1 MEDNFIFLE
10 KNKILGTIISSKIYS
25 WYDGPLLLKAFDEY
39 GNYYFCYSLG
49 YDEEN
54 DSENWLLVK
63 TTEQSM
69 IELEKNKISITDF
82 VMDNYLSKEKVY
94 LVKFYDNNEIV
105 ELLSEETF
113 NFKMP
118 EKDIFLFP

>member
-10 KNKILGTIISSKIYS
+10 KNKVLGTIISSKIYY
-25 WYDGPLLLKAFDEY
+25 WYDAPVTFKAFDEL

-49 YDEEN
+49 YDKEN

-63 TTEQSM
+63 TTEQNM

-82 VMDNYLSKEKVY
+82 VMENLNKDKVY
-94 LVKFYDNNEIV
+94 LVKLYENKDTV
-105 ELLSEETF
+105 ELLKEKTF

>member
-10 KNKILGTIISSKIYS
+10 KNNILGTIISSKIYS

-49 YDEEN
+49 YDKEN

-63 TTEQSM
+63 TTEQNM

-82 VMDNYLSKEKVY
+82 VMGNLNQDKVY
-94 LVKFYDNNEIV
+94 LVKLYENEDTV
-105 ELLSEETF
+105 ELLKKETF

-118 EKDIFLFP
+118 KKDVFLFP

>member
-10 KNKILGTIISSKIYS
+10 KNKILGTIISGKVYF
-25 WYDGPLLLKAFDEY
+25 WYDGPVSFKAFDEL

-49 YDEEN
+49 YDKEN
-54 DSENWLLVK
+54 DSEDWLLVK

-69 IELEKNKISITDF
+69 IELEKNKISITNF
-82 VMDNYLSKEKVY
+82 VMENLSKEKVY
-94 LVKFYDNNEIV
+94 LVKFYDNNETV
-105 ELLSEETF
+105 KLLNEKTF

>member
-10 KNKILGTIISSKIYS
+10 KNKVLGTIISSKIYY
-25 WYDGPLLLKAFDEY
+25 WYDAPVTFKAFDEL

-49 YDEEN
+49 YDKEN

-63 TTEQSM
+63 TTEQNM

-82 VMDNYLSKEKVY
+82 VMENLNKDKVY
-94 LVKFYDNNEIV
+94 LVT
-105 ELLSEETF
+105 L
-113 NFKMP
+113 
-118 EKDIFLFP
+118 

>member
-10 KNKILGTIISSKIYS
+10 KNKVLGTIISSKIYY
-25 WYDGPLLLKAFDEY
+25 WYDAPVTFKAFDEF

-49 YDEEN
+49 YDKEN
-54 DSENWLLVK
+54 DSEDWLLVK
-63 TTEQSM
+63 TTEQNM

-82 VMDNYLSKEKVY
+82 VMENLNQDKVY
-94 LVKFYDNNEIV
+94 LVKLYENKETV
-105 ELLSEETF
+105 ELLKEETF

-118 EKDIFLFP
+118 KKDVFLFP

>member
-10 KNKILGTIISSKIYS
+10 KNNILGTIISSKIYS

-49 YDEEN
+49 YDKEN

-63 TTEQSM
+63 TTEQNM

-82 VMDNYLSKEKVY
+82 VMGNLNQDKVY
-94 LVKFYDNNEIV
+94 LVKFYENEDAV
-105 ELLSEETF
+105 ELLKKETF

-118 EKDIFLFP
+118 KKDVFLFP

>member
-10 KNKILGTIISSKIYS
+10 KNNILGTIISSKIYS

-49 YDEEN
+49 YDKEN

-63 TTEQSM
+63 TTEQNM

-82 VMDNYLSKEKVY
+82 VMGNLNQDKVY
-94 LVKFYDNNEIV
+94 LVKFYENEDTV
-105 ELLSEETF
+105 ELLKKETF

-118 EKDIFLFP
+118 EKDIFLFS

>member
-10 KNKILGTIISSKIYS
+10 KNNILGTIISSKIYS

-49 YDEEN
+49 YDKEN

-63 TTEQSM
+63 TTEQNM

-82 VMDNYLSKEKVY
+82 VMGNLNQDKVY
-94 LVKFYDNNEIV
+94 LVKFYENEDTV
-105 ELLSEETF
+105 ELLKKETF

-118 EKDIFLFP
+118 KKDVFLFP

>member
-10 KNKILGTIISSKIYS
+10 KNKILGTIISSKIYA
-25 WYDGPLLLKAFDEY
+25 WYDGPLSLKAFDEL

-49 YDEEN
+49 YDKEN
-54 DSENWLLVK
+54 DSEDWLLVK

-69 IELEKNKISITDF
+69 IELEKNKISITNF
-82 VMDNYLSKEKVY
+82 VMGNLSKEKVY
-94 LVKFYDNNEIV
+94 LVKFYDNNETI
-105 ELLSEETF
+105 ELLKEETF

>member
-10 KNKILGTIISSKIYS
+10 KNKILGTIISSKIYA
-25 WYDGPLLLKAFDEY
+25 WYDGPLSLKAFDEL

-49 YDEEN
+49 YDKEN
-54 DSENWLLVK
+54 DSEDWLLVK

-69 IELEKNKISITDF
+69 IELEKNKISITNF
-82 VMDNYLSKEKVY
+82 VMENLNKDKVY
-94 LVKFYDNNEIV
+94 LVKFYENKETA
-105 ELLSEETF
+105 ELLKEETF

>member
-49 YDEEN
+49 YDKES
-54 DSENWLLVK
+54 DSEDWLLVK
-63 TTEQSM
+63 TTEQNM

-82 VMDNYLSKEKVY
+82 VMENLNQDKVY
-94 LVKFYDNNEIV
+94 LVKLYENKETV
-105 ELLSEETF
+105 ELLKEETF

>member
-10 KNKILGTIISSKIYS
+10 KNNILGTIISSKIYS

-49 YDEEN
+49 YDKEN

-63 TTEQSM
+63 TTEQNM
-69 IELEKNKISITDF
+69 IELEKNKISITNF
-82 VMDNYLSKEKVY
+82 VKENLSKEKVY
-94 LVKFYDNNEIV
+94 LVKFYDNNETV
-105 ELLSEETF
+105 ELLNEETF

>member
-10 KNKILGTIISSKIYS
+10 KNKVLGTIISGKIYS
-25 WYDGPLLLKAFDEY
+25 WYDGPLLLKAFDEF

-49 YDEEN
+49 YDKEN
-54 DSENWLLVK
+54 DSEDWLLVK

-69 IELEKNKISITDF
+69 IELEKNKISITNF
-82 VMDNYLSKEKVY
+82 VMENLNKDNVY
-94 LVKFYDNNEIV
+94 LVKFCENEDTV
-105 ELLSEETF
+105 ELLKEETF

>member
-10 KNKILGTIISSKIYS
+10 KNNILGTIISSKIYS

-49 YDEEN
+49 YDKEN

-63 TTEQSM
+63 TTEQNM

-82 VMDNYLSKEKVY
+82 VMGNLNQDKVY
-94 LVKFYDNNEIV
+94 LVKFYENENTV
-105 ELLSEETF
+105 ELLKKETF

-118 EKDIFLFP
+118 KKDVFLFP

>member
-10 KNKILGTIISSKIYS
+10 KNNILGTIISSKIYS

-49 YDEEN
+49 YDKEN

-63 TTEQSM
+63 TTEQNM

-82 VMDNYLSKEKVY
+82 VMGNLNQDKVY
-94 LVKFYDNNEIV
+94 LVKFYENEDTV
-105 ELLSEETF
+105 ELLKKETF

>member
-10 KNKILGTIISSKIYS
+10 KNNILGTIISSKIYS

-49 YDEEN
+49 YDKEN

-63 TTEQSM
+63 TTEQNM

-82 VMDNYLSKEKVY
+82 VMGNLNQDKVY
-94 LVKFYDNNEIV
+94 LVKFCENEDTV
-105 ELLSEETF
+105 KLLKKETF

-118 EKDIFLFP
+118 KKDVFLFP

>member
-10 KNKILGTIISSKIYS
+10 KNEILGTIISSKIYS
-25 WYDGPLLLKAFDEY
+25 WYDGPLLLKAFDEL

-49 YDEEN
+49 YDKEN
-54 DSENWLLVK
+54 DLENWLLVK
-63 TTEQSM
+63 TTEQNM
-69 IELEKNKISITDF
+69 IELEKNKISITNF
-82 VMDNYLSKEKVY
+82 VMENLNKDKVY
-94 LVKFYDNNEIV
+94 LVKFCENEDTV
-105 ELLSEETF
+105 ELLKEETF

>member
-1 MEDNFIFLE
+1 MEDTFIFLE
-10 KNKILGTIISSKIYS
+10 KNKILGTIISSKIYF
-25 WYDGPLLLKAFDEY
+25 WYDGPITFKAFDGL

-49 YDEEN
+49 YDKEN
-54 DSENWLLVK
+54 DSEDWLLVK

-69 IELEKNKISITDF
+69 IELEKNKISITNF
-82 VMDNYLSKEKVY
+82 VMENLSKEKVY
-94 LVKFYDNNEIV
+94 LVKFYDNNETV
-105 ELLSEETF
+105 ELLNEKTF

>member
-10 KNKILGTIISSKIYS
+10 KNKVLGTIISSKIYH
-25 WYDGPLLLKAFDEY
+25 WYDGPLAFKAFDSL

-49 YDEEN
+49 YEKKD
-54 DSENWLLVK
+54 DSEDWLLVK
-63 TTEQSM
+63 TTEQNM

-82 VMDNYLSKEKVY
+82 VMGYLNQDKVY
-94 LVKFYDNNEIV
+94 LVKFYENKETA
-105 ELLSEETF
+105 ELLKEETF

-118 EKDIFLFP
+118 KKDVFLFP

>member
-10 KNKILGTIISSKIYS
+10 KNEILGTIISSKIYS

-49 YDEEN
+49 YDKESN
-54 DSENWLLVK
+54 SEDWLLVK

-82 VMDNYLSKEKVY
+82 VMENLNKNKVY
-94 LVKFYDNNEIV
+94 LVKLYENKDTV
-105 ELLSEETF
+105 ELLKEETF